1 MRGLFPSSRA
11 EQALRA
17 KVSLSSP
24 ASSLSSSDEMGGE
37 GTGLMEDAV
46 DLVMRCLEVD
56 PEERPS
62 ADQVL
67 DHRFVLGVDGWRG
80 SRGWLA
86 VDG

>member
-17 KVSLSSP
+17 KASSSP
-24 ASSLSSSDEMGGE
+24 ASSLSFSDELGGE

-56 PEERPS
+56 PGERPT

-67 DHRFVLGVDGWRG
+67 DHRFVLGVEGWRG
-80 SRGWLA
+80 SRGWLR